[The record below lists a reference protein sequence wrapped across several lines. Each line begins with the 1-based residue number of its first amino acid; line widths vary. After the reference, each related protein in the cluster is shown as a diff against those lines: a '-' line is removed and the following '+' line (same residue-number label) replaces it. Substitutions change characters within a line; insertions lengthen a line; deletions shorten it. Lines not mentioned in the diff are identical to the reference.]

1 MCRKQK
7 EGDGTFKLGSQSL
20 FRLNKKVEEDEIIN
34 SRDVSKQPE
43 FVNGTALYKQF
54 PECFL
59 LDVDQQ
65 EEKNNE
71 NALVQLSKLSLLPGD
86 TFGREHPP
94 GEGDRGGQTS
104 HGAAL
109 EHWKG
114 RQAEPFQ
121 KWLAI
126 VGPKG
131 VGLYF
136 LLVQR
141 PIPSLSEIKKSMA
154 AVIVNISKTKCQESA
169 N

>member
-65 EEKNNE
+65 EEKDNE
-71 NALVQLSKLSLLPGD
+71 NALVVLD
-86 TFGREHPP
+86 F
-94 GEGDRGGQTS
+94 
-104 HGAAL
+104 
-109 EHWKG
+109 
-114 RQAEPFQ
+114 
-121 KWLAI
+121 
-126 VGPKG
+126 
-131 VGLYF
+131 
-136 LLVQR
+136 
-141 PIPSLSEIKKSMA
+141 
-154 AVIVNISKTKCQESA
+154 
-169 N
+169 